1 MQKGKFMTNAIV
13 YAMYS
18 DIDNVDNLL
27 QWRELLYSVKTL
39 RQHNKEIPVKVYLSP
54 SHLVNNISMFPD
66 MNNLEI
72 IGIDNEVTHSLPNE
86 QVAKWLD
93 MKYNAS
99 FHALENYGYDRVLMI
114 DADTIYQSDPNVIFD
129 KYNSDIFYACPDNF
143 NELFELIGSTSKFMN
158 DGVVIVPNWAAK
170 IKNELIAVRNGYV
183 QELMDKFNGKVDKQS
198 HVWVYGICWASFQ
211 YGIFNYLTKI
221 NKPLGYFGKHD
232 VATLLD
238 FHELRDDQKT
248 TPPIVHYW
256 SVGYKDFLPEE
267 YLIGLEDK
275 MYKSIS
281 SE

>member
-1 MQKGKFMTNAIV
+1 MNNAIV

-39 RQHNKEIPVKVYLSP
+39 RSYNTEIPVKVYLSP
-54 SHLVNNISMFPD
+54 SHLVKNISMFPD

-93 MKYNAS
+93 MKYNAA
-99 FHALENYGYDRVLMI
+99 FHALENYGYERVLMI
-114 DADTIYQSDPNVIFD
+114 DADTIYQSDPEIVFN
-129 KYNSDIFYACPDNF
+129 KYSSDLFYACPDNF
-143 NELFELIGSTSKFMN
+143 TDLFELMQTNDKFMN
-158 DGVVIVPNWAAK
+158 DGVVIVPRWAVD
-170 IKNELIAVRNGYV
+170 IKNDLISVRNGYV
-183 QELMDKFNGKVDKQS
+183 QNLMDKFNGVVDKQS
-198 HVWVYGICWASFQ
+198 HVWVYGVCWASFQ
-211 YGIFNYLTKI
+211 YGIFNYLREI
-221 NKPLGYFGKHD
+221 NKPVAYFDKTD

-238 FHELRDDQKT
+238 FYDLREDQRN

-256 SVGYKDFLPEE
+256 SVGYKEFLPEE
-267 YLIGLEDK
+267 YLVGLEDK